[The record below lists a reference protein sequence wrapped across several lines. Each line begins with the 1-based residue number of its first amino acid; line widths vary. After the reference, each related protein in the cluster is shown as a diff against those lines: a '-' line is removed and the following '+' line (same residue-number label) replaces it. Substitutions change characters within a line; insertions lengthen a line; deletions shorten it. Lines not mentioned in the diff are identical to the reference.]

1 MSVFPHVQGPAPTPA
16 CLPCNEVEFYDEDED
31 VSGYEDNI
39 YVFDNFDCETFKD
52 SWLKIAK
59 LMRGAAFLHDLHI
72 KSPNSERRQ
81 QRLATAS
88 ERKGC
93 DVLAAVPVRSS
104 QGGPEDHREGTR
116 SSRSLVMLNW

>member
-1 MSVFPHVQGPAPTPA
+1 MFFPHVQGPAPTPA

-59 LMRGAAFLHDLHI
+59 LMQGVAFCMIFTSSHPTQSDVSNDLQPPQKERGA
-72 KSPNSERRQ
+72 
-81 QRLATAS
+81 
-88 ERKGC
+88 
-93 DVLAAVPVRSS
+93 
-104 QGGPEDHREGTR
+104 
-116 SSRSLVMLNW
+116 MY